1 MLKGSRIHDP
11 RLCQVGLW
19 IILSW
24 RLSRSSWLK
33 KNFSVHFS
41 RSIVSNS
48 LWPHGL
54 QHARLSSP
62 SPTPGTYL
70 NSCPLSRWWHPTI
83 SFSII
88 PFSSCL
94 QSFLQSGYFPISQFF
109 LSGVQNIGGSASA
122 SVLPVNI
129 QDLFPLWWIDWLYL
143 ESKGLSRIFSNT
155 TVQKHQFYGLQ
166 LSL

>member
-1 MLKGSRIHDP
+1 MHWIQGNYTFFVIILSSDFRCWRGAEYMTPSYA
-11 RLCQVGLW
+11 GMW

-41 RSIVSNS
+41 GSIVSNS

-62 SPTPGTYL
+62 SPTPRTYS

-94 QSFLQSGYFPISQFF
+94 QSFLQSGSFPISQFF
-109 LSGVQNIGGSASA
+109 LSGGQNIGGSASA
-122 SVLPVNI
+122 SVLPMNI
-129 QDLFPLWWIDWLYL
+129 QDWFPL
-143 ESKGLSRIFSNT
+143 R
-155 TVQKHQFYGLQ
+155 
-166 LSL
+166 